1 MRQRQ
6 CGKKS
11 QKTKKLKKC
20 SCQQVKIQTKKME
33 NSSGSESDGYNNE
46 SNVNYVIINTIKKFP
61 VLYAKGSKL
70 YRNVQ
75 EKQRAWSSVAKKL
88 EMPEKNVKTK
98 WRNLRDR
105 YVKELRKV
113 KQTGTSGAGT
123 EDVYKSKWFLF
134 EELEFLAAHSENR
147 PTTGNYEPTSLPA
160 DELSQASQVYTVE
173 EYTQEASQDENVL
186 DDLDMNDSGRTEGRT
201 PIVHRSGEKSSKKR
215 KTADLIDDKID
226 QILTKA
232 EAALSGNT
240 SRYATFCS
248 YLTER
253 MEMLP
258 ISVARDLEIEFTCRV
273 NSLLSLY
280 EE

>member
-1 MRQRQ
+1 
-6 CGKKS
+6 
-11 QKTKKLKKC
+11 
-20 SCQQVKIQTKKME
+20 ME

-88 EMPEKNVKTK
+88 EMPGMVLNEFQHILCYVCYLFITEKNVKTK

-147 PTTGNYEPTSLPA
+147 P
-160 DELSQASQVYTVE
+160 
-173 EYTQEASQDENVL
+173 
-186 DDLDMNDSGRTEGRT
+186 
-201 PIVHRSGEKSSKKR
+201 
-215 KTADLIDDKID
+215 
-226 QILTKA
+226 
-232 EAALSGNT
+232 
-240 SRYATFCS
+240 
-248 YLTER
+248 
-253 MEMLP
+253 
-258 ISVARDLEIEFTCRV
+258 
-273 NSLLSLY
+273 
-280 EE
+280 